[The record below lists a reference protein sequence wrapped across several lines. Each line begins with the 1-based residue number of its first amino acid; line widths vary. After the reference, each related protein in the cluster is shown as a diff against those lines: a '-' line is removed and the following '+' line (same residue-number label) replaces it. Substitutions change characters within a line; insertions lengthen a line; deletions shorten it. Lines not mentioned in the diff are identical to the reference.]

1 MKCAF
6 LDSGIGFLSSY
17 RDPNLSATDQ
27 VYRGVPDYLRNYE
40 ADERDMMK
48 YIIGTISGLDVPLTP
63 RDLGD
68 RSYAAYMTGTTQED
82 KQRER
87 DEVLTADPAK
97 VREAAAM
104 VDAVLSDRKICV
116 LGSEEKI
123 KQSEGL
129 FDHIR
134 TLS

>member
-1 MKCAF
+1 MLA
-6 LDSGIGFLSSY
+6 
-17 RDPNLSATDQ
+17 
-27 VYRGVPDYLRNYE
+27 
-40 ADERDMMK
+40 
-48 YIIGTISGLDVPLTP
+48 
-63 RDLGD
+63 
-68 RSYAAYMTGTTQED
+68 
-82 KQRER
+82 
-87 DEVLTADPAK
+87 ADPAK

-104 VDAVLSDRKICV
+104 VDAVLSDGKICV